1 MGRREW
7 SKRGNEQD
15 KRGSRHGGVGG
26 GGEGGA
32 GGSCQHSLAGNLK
45 ETCHNTTENKRN
57 PQLKTFAIRMSTV
70 VLHNTI

>member
-26 GGEGGA
+26 GGEGGGRGA
-32 GGSCQHSLAGNLK
+32 PVNIHLL
-45 ETCHNTTENKRN
+45 ET
-57 PQLKTFAIRMSTV
+57 
-70 VLHNTI
+70 